1 MAEHETPLRRG
12 IPVPLQPAAAAHQE
26 HEHEHELASHD
37 SDDDD
42 IIVGLSY
49 ARYRDEPSDDDDE
62 SLVSFDQGCGACA
75 KTTKASC
82 GRFAAF
88 QEKYLGPLSPE
99 RAPGYWMVA
108 NAFCLSWSL
117 SLGVYLLLLYAWYG
131 NETAASKATTTHY
144 LLWSLLTTLVWV
156 VEISLRAAFPGLDT
170 FLVVA
175 TPNNS
180 DDENDLEEA
189 PAAQVQQQPPPQ
201 TAAQPPRLVSRT
213 FTAEESVVTLETAK
227 KKRSKKHL
235 MVIATE
241 LLLAVFFGFETVLD
255 CWNHWH
261 HRHGSGDSQSEDE
274 IYEDDWYYHYIWD
287 EYYGY
292 IEDAERDHYSM
303 LQQQSDIWINVLA
316 YLYMTYETY
325 HEYYKDKAAKRDI
338 QRSLTW
344 TVVQHSQSQRHLQI
358 QQQQHSQR
366 QRQQQQR
373 VTILPPQNNLAQF
386 SAEGGASRDPFARTI
401 SDPFARTILP
411 NPSKL
416 VGSKDKDNENE
427 KSEAPGAANAAATTS
442 NANATKPPPQPK
454 PLPEQQQQ
462 QLQQQQQS
470 PPPPPSDER
479 LD

>member
-1 MAEHETPLRRG
+1 MAEHDTPLRRG
-12 IPVPLQPAAAAHQE
+12 IPVPLKPAAVADRE
-26 HEHEHELASHD
+26 HEHEHEHETASHD
-37 SDDDD
+37 SDDD

-49 ARYRDEPSDDDDE
+49 ARYRDELSVDSE
-62 SLVSFDQGCGACA
+62 SLVSSDQGCGACA
-75 KTTKASC
+75 ETTRANC

-117 SLGVYLLLLYAWYG
+117 SLGVYLVLLYAWYG

-180 DDENDLEEA
+180 DDEHDSEEA
-189 PAAQVQQQPPPQ
+189 AAAASQPEQTQQRQRQRQRQPPQ
-201 TAAQPPRLVSRT
+201 TGQQIHPPLQHRLVSRT
-213 FTAEESVVTLETAK
+213 FTAEESVVTLETTK

-241 LLLAVFFGFETVLD
+241 LLLAVFFGVETILD

-261 HRHGSGDSQSEDE
+261 HRHGGGDSSDSGDE

-325 HEYYKDKAAKRDI
+325 HEYYMDKAARRDI

-344 TVVQHSQSQRHLQI
+344 TVVQHQSQRHLQQQQQSQSQRHLQHQHQSH
-358 QQQQHSQR
+358 QQQQ
-366 QRQQQQR
+366 QQQQQQQL
-373 VTILPPQNNLAQF
+373 TTLPPPNHLAQF
-386 SAEGGASRDPFARTI
+386 SAEGGATRDPFARTI
-401 SDPFARTILP
+401 SDPFARTVIP
-411 NPSKL
+411 NPSAS
-416 VGSKDKDNENE
+416 GSAK
-427 KSEAPGAANAAATTS
+427 AAA
-442 NANATKPPPQPK
+442 ANATKPPPRFK
-454 PLPEQQQQ
+454 AVPEQQQQ
-462 QLQQQQQS
+462 QN
-470 PPPPPSDER
+470 
-479 LD
+479 